1 MPKPT
6 TNPYR
11 PDRAVIGGMERHR
24 AWDQGYAAAQADTA
38 AWLAS
43 DEAVERVARAL
54 AIAQATHYR
63 DAVCE
68 DGDAEWWE
76 IDEEQAVQVY
86 GNAPVEA
93 RAVLAA
99 LRGDET

>member
-1 MPKPT
+1 MPDPAP
-6 TNPYR
+6 NPYDSD
-11 PDRAVIGGMERHR
+11 PHLGMKAVGWAECDS
-24 AWDQGYAAAQADTA
+24 AWR

-43 DEAVERVARAL
+43 DGAVERVARAL
-54 AIAQATHYR
+54 AVAQATHYR

-99 LRGDET
+99 LRGDGDA